1 MQGRFGFNRLGFRS
15 RVLLAAV
22 LPSVLIALA
31 LAVHFTST
39 RIADIDRAL
48 VDRALLLTASLA
60 PASEYGLFAGNSDIL
75 NSLAEAALRERDVD
89 GLVLFDRDGQSL
101 VRVGKVHLP
110 APESFAGLGAPV
122 LLESSDT
129 HHLFAAPVFSEQ
141 ARPDPLF
148 DDGSVALLGVSR
160 LGVVVVQVS
169 RAGSRQAQRELMWS
183 AALITLGGL
192 ALAGLLARVLSDG
205 VTAPVR
211 SLADTVRRIEQG
223 DFSARARTGARG
235 ILQVLEDGIN
245 RMAVTLGG
253 TRAELERRV
262 LDATAQLQTQK
273 EVAEQANR
281 AKTQF
286 VDALLHD
293 LSQPLMAIGLD
304 IRTLKLRLRDAE
316 SSALLARLERSSM
329 KLENMRDVL
338 LDVARLESGA
348 TQPRLTEFPL
358 ERVFDSLRHTFEAQA
373 AEKGLV
379 FVLRPTR
386 LWCRSDPLLLER
398 VLANLVSNALRY
410 TARGTVFV
418 GARRVEGER
427 IRIEVRDSGQGIPP
441 ERLDDVFDE
450 FVRLPGTDPGSGGR
464 GMGLGLAIVRRL
476 CTLLAHPVHARSRPG
491 RGSTFCVWVPRTPA
505 ISSAPPEDGLSGL
518 RRLSR
523 QRVALIDD
531 DLSLLQSL
539 QQLLHSVGVDVIAGT
554 SAEFVLRQLRQTGA
568 PAFILSDYQLG
579 PDSDGLRAVLSL
591 RREFGAHIPALI
603 MTGLAATRELEIE
616 LEAHGIPLVAKP
628 VRPVVLD
635 AVIGSLL
642 EAAEE
647 D

>member
-15 RVLLAAV
+15 RVLLAAL

-31 LAVHFTST
+31 LATHFTST

-60 PASEYGLFAGNSDIL
+60 PASEYGLFAGNTDML
-75 NSLAEAALRERDVD
+75 QSLADATLRERDVD
-89 GLVLFDRDGQSL
+89 GLVLFDRDQLPIVRAGQM
-101 VRVGKVHLP
+101 RLP
-110 APESFAGLGAPV
+110 APLAFAGLGAPV

-148 DDGSVALLGVSR
+148 DDGNAAPSGVSR
-160 LGVVVVQVS
+160 LGVIVLQVS

-192 ALAGLLARVLSDG
+192 VLAGLLARALSDG

-211 SLADTVRRIEQG
+211 ALADTVRRIEEG

-253 TRAELERRV
+253 NRIELERRV
-262 LDATAQLQTQK
+262 QDATAQLQAQK
-273 EVAEQANR
+273 EVAEQASR

-293 LSQPLMAIGLD
+293 LSQPLMAMGLD
-304 IRTLKLRLRDAE
+304 IRTLKLRLGDAE
-316 SSALLARLERSSM
+316 SSDLLARLERSSM

-348 TQPRLTEFPL
+348 TQPRLTGFPL
-358 ERVFDSLRHTFEAQA
+358 GRVFDSLRLTFEVQA
-373 AEKGLV
+373 AEKGLRLA
-379 FVLRPTR
+379 FHPTR

-398 VLANLVSNALRY
+398 VLANLISNALRY
-410 TARGTVFV
+410 TAHGTVFV
-418 GARRVEGER
+418 GVRRVGADGA
-427 IRIEVRDSGQGIPP
+427 RIEVRDSGQGIPA
-441 ERLDDVFDE
+441 ERLEDVFQE
-450 FVRLPGTDPGSGGR
+450 FVRLPGDPGSGGR

-476 CTLLAHPVHARSRPG
+476 CALLAHPVSVRSRPG
-491 RGSTFCVWVPRTPA
+491 RGSNFSVRVPRIPA
-505 ISSAPPEDGLSGL
+505 IAADPPQVELSGL

-531 DLSLLQSL
+531 DASLLQSL
-539 QQLLHSVGVDVIAGT
+539 QSLLHSVGVDVIAGT
-554 SAEFVLRQLRQTGA
+554 SAEFVLRQLRQAGA
-568 PAFILSDYQLG
+568 PAFIISDYQLG
-579 PDSDGLRAVLSL
+579 PGSDGLRAVLSL
-591 RREFGAHIPALI
+591 RREFGEHIPALI

-616 LEAHGIPLVAKP
+616 LETHGIPLVAKP

-635 AVIGSLL
+635 AVIGGLL
-642 EAAEE
+642 DARE
-647 D
+647 DG